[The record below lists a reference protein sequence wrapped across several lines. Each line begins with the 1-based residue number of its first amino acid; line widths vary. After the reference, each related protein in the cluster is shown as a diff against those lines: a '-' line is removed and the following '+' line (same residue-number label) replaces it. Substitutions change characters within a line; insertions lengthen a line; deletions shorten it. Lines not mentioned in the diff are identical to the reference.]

1 MSPLVFQ
8 NVIFDPFFRNSQHP
22 HRKFT
27 GSSQQP
33 TIMRVI
39 KQRKSL
45 HKKEN
50 NMKKLMVSL
59 LVAGVMVAVI
69 GVTSVVNA
77 QGPVDAP
84 VYQQGGG
91 RGGFGA
97 NSADRVENEDVHNLM
112 MEAYSA
118 ELGISVAELNAR
130 EDAGET
136 MAQIV
141 LSTGLTFDEFRALKT
156 AVNTSVAEQALKA
169 GYIDQ
174 AQYEWLLQAAER
186 QMNGQ
191 GNGGQ
196 DGTGIGTG
204 TRPADGTGFGA
215 RGGGMRGT
223 GTRSA
228 RGTGLN
234 SANCTVNP

>member
-1 MSPLVFQ
+1 
-8 NVIFDPFFRNSQHP
+8 
-22 HRKFT
+22 
-27 GSSQQP
+27 
-33 TIMRVI
+33 
-39 KQRKSL
+39 
-45 HKKEN
+45 
-50 NMKKLMVSL
+50 MKKLMVSIL
-59 LVAGVMVAVI
+59 LAGVMVAVI
-69 GVTSVVNA
+69 GAVSVVNA
-77 QGPVDAP
+77 QGPDNAP
-84 VYQQGGG
+84 LYQQGGG

-97 NSADRVENEDVHNLM
+97 NRADRVENEDVHNLM

-118 ELGISVAELNAR
+118 ELGISTAELNAR
-130 EDAGET
+130 EEAGET

-141 LSTGLTFDEFRALKT
+141 LSTGRSFEEFRALKT

-196 DGTGIGTG
+196 MSAGNG
-204 TRPADGTGFGA
+204 TRPADGTGFGT
-215 RGGGMRGT
+215 RGGGMRGA
-223 GTRSA
+223 GF
-228 RGTGLN
+228 N